1 MNSILKLFDAA
12 NDLWSSAFLWEGIVA
27 TRMRQVKGAIFLA
40 GFMLAVSPAT
50 AGETTT
56 YSYDALGRLT
66 GSASTGTV
74 NNGLNTAIQYDPAG
88 NRTNYTVTGSANNSP
103 PAAAV
108 IVVPLAGFTIIP
120 IMSSY

>member
-1 MNSILKLFDAA
+1 MAIRIRQGAWSILLVS
-12 NDLWSSAFLWEGIVA
+12 LGLVSAPA
-27 TRMRQVKGAIFLA
+27 LA
-40 GFMLAVSPAT
+40 S
-50 AGETTT
+50 ETTT

-66 GSASTGTV
+66 GSSSAGTV
-74 NNGLNTAIQYDPAG
+74 NNGLNTSIQYDPAG

-108 IVVPLAGFTIIP
+108 IVVPLAGYTIIP

>member
-1 MNSILKLFDAA
+1 MAI
-12 NDLWSSAFLWEGIVA
+12 
-27 TRMRQVKGAIFLA
+27 RMRHDKWLVLLA
-40 GFMLAVSPAT
+40 SLGFVAAPAL

-66 GSASTGTV
+66 GSSSTGTV
-74 NNGLNTAIQYDPAG
+74 NNGLNTAIQYDAAG

-108 IVVPLAGFTIIP
+108 IVVPLAGYTIIP

>member
-1 MNSILKLFDAA
+1 MNGILKLFHKI
-12 NDLWSSAFLWEGIVA
+12 NELCFWSNWRESNMTI
-27 TRMRQVKGAIFLA
+27 RMRHAKWSILLTGLSLA
-40 GFMLAVSPAT
+40 ASPAI
-50 AGETTT
+50 ASETTT

-66 GSASTGTV
+66 GSSSTGSV

-88 NRTNYTVTGSANNSP
+88 NRTNYTVTGSSNNSP

-108 IVVPLAGFTIIP
+108 IVVPLAGYTIIP